1 MKKIN
6 WGVIGL
12 GNIAQRFSE
21 SFLEVQ
27 NSNLLAIA
35 SKDSL
40 KLEQNKKKFNIK
52 KTKLENSNF
61 LFKNGLYI
69 PCGLGNTF
77 LEFNKV
83 CNAILEYDK
92 KFR

>member
-40 KLEQNKKKFNIK
+40 KLEQNKKKFNTRNQGSLALHL
-52 KTKLENSNF
+52 TKEINS
-61 LFKNGLYI
+61 KHKG
-69 PCGLGNTF
+69 T
-77 LEFNKV
+77 K
-83 CNAILEYDK
+83 A
-92 KFR
+92 

>member
-40 KLEQNKKKFNIK
+40 KLEQNKKK
-52 KTKLENSNF
+52 
-61 LFKNGLYI
+61 
-69 PCGLGNTF
+69 LGSYWF
-77 LEFNKV
+77 RKYRPKIFR
-83 CNAILEYDK
+83 
-92 KFR
+92 KFFRSSKF